1 MEARVPLIYFHG
13 IVPGRYLASW
23 PVFIV
28 GDDPGRLTFTVALD
42 DVEHT
47 GFPNADDRVEYGG
60 EERRRYIT
68 GALKVRLHQRS
79 FRERVL
85 RAYREQCALCRLR
98 HQELL
103 DAAHIIP
110 DSEPGGEPTI
120 RNGLALCKL
129 HHAAFDRNFLGIRPD
144 YIIEIP
150 RRILEEDG
158 LMLLHGLQGLHKQ
171 RILLPRSMQ
180 SRPDPELLERRY
192 ERFRSSG

>member
-1 MEARVPLIYFHG
+1 MAKPLT
-13 IVPGRYLASW
+13 
-23 PVFIV
+23 
-28 GDDPGRLTFTVALD
+28 PGRLTFTVALD

-158 LMLLHGLQGLHKQ
+158 PMLLHGLQGLHKQ